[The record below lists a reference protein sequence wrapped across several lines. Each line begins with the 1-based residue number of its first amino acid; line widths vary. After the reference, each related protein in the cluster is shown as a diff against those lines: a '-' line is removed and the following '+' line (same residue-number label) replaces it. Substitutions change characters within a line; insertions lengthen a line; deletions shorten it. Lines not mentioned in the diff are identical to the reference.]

1 MNIVQYIIISFFH
14 DNVHL
19 ISYIPVFN
27 VWSAMHDHLLFIKL
41 SLNFILI
48 LFSQKTIFRENEGG
62 WPIKLVEVLL
72 LYEL

>member
-1 MNIVQYIIISFFH
+1 
-14 DNVHL
+14 
-19 ISYIPVFN
+19 
-27 VWSAMHDHLLFIKL
+27 MHDHLLFIKL

>member
-19 ISYIPVFN
+19 IFYIFN
-27 VWSAMHDHLLFIKL
+27 VWSTMHDHLLFIKL

-72 LYEL
+72 LYVL